1 MILYPPEDKTIDPGP
16 GYQCIYPAQAISKS
30 NDLRNKKLDLFSK
43 VKNSEKGVIL
53 ERNEPSI
60 FGGEESTDLYTNYWV
75 GIRNP
80 IDED

>member
-1 MILYPPEDKTIDPGP
+1 MILYPPEAKTLDP

-30 NDLRNKKLDLFSK
+30 NDLRNKKHDLFNK

-53 ERNEPSI
+53 ERNEPSLL
-60 FGGEESTDLYTNYWV
+60 GEEEESTNLYTNYWV

>member
-1 MILYPPEDKTIDPGP
+1 MILYPPEAKTLDP

-30 NDLRNKKLDLFSK
+30 NDLRNKKHDLFNK